1 MQPTLARLMFN
12 VVRRRGKESVKLL
25 PSSMHPVPWRV
36 ALRVAFF
43 TVVALSVPTAVA
55 AQSAV
60 PDSVGNGPAE
70 AGIGTP
76 GIDFAIDVERA
87 PRPSAFAVR
96 TEEPIRVDGQLD
108 EGAWLDAPVIDR
120 FIQSQPLTGFQATE
134 RTEVMILYGDDA
146 LYVGARLYES
156 DPSRSTLLTLERD
169 FPGASTRDSDIFAIT
184 LDTFLDRRNSFIFL
198 VNPRGALRDGQTF
211 DDSRNQDFAWRGAVE
226 VETVQAE
233 WGWTL
238 EMAIPW
244 SALRFDPTVDELH
257 FGMNLLRRVR
267 WKNEDSYWAPVDR
280 HDPVHRMSRAG
291 TLTGIQ
297 GVSGGRNLRVKP
309 FVSAG
314 HSAGAAVGEADLG
327 GQWKVGGDVKL
338 GLTPQLTL
346 DLTLN
351 TDFSQVEVDQQQV
364 NLTRFSLFFPEQR
377 EFFVENSGSFTFGD
391 VTERGY
397 RTGSS
402 LRQFTLFHSRR
413 IGMTPTGQPLP
424 ILGGGRLSGRVGDTE
439 LGFLNMQTRSG
450 LGLPAENFSV
460 ARVRRPVGA
469 GGDVG
474 FLFVNRQPTGLDGTD
489 LGETANRSFGV
500 DTNLRFLG
508 NLIVNAYAAGVQDSR
523 LAGDR
528 FAGRVAAAWRDRLV
542 NTSAFVRHVGD
553 DFEPGV
559 GFVRRPGVRHHYG
572 TFGIHPRPG
581 WVLIQEV
588 NPYVEFDY
596 VVATGSRPEVAMGT
610 SDLVTRN
617 RKAGLNVEFV
627 DGSELSLQADE
638 RYEILDLPFRV
649 SGGARVAPGGYRFRE
664 LGIGYESSRA
674 RAFSAQVNV
683 DGGGFFDGDRIST
696 RFQGRWRPSAHLSVD
711 ASVDHNRISLPEA
724 GRFTADV
731 LGARIRYAHSTRLFA
746 SSFVQ
751 YNAATEQVVTS
762 LRLNYIHA
770 PLSDFY
776 VTFTERR
783 SRDGLGPEERVL
795 AVKLTRTLAL

>member
-1 MQPTLARLMFN
+1 MQPTLARLIIN

-297 GVSGGRNLRVKP
+297 G
-309 FVSAG
+309 
-314 HSAGAAVGEADLG
+314 
-327 GQWKVGGDVKL
+327 
-338 GLTPQLTL
+338 
-346 DLTLN
+346 
-351 TDFSQVEVDQQQV
+351 
-364 NLTRFSLFFPEQR
+364 
-377 EFFVENSGSFTFGD
+377 
-391 VTERGY
+391 
-397 RTGSS
+397 
-402 LRQFTLFHSRR
+402 
-413 IGMTPTGQPLP
+413 
-424 ILGGGRLSGRVGDTE
+424 GGGG
-439 LGFLNMQTRSG
+439 
-450 LGLPAENFSV
+450 
-460 ARVRRPVGA
+460 
-469 GGDVG
+469 
-474 FLFVNRQPTGLDGTD
+474 
-489 LGETANRSFGV
+489 
-500 DTNLRFLG
+500 
-508 NLIVNAYAAGVQDSR
+508 SR
-523 LAGDR
+523 
-528 FAGRVAAAWRDRLV
+528 
-542 NTSAFVRHVGD
+542 
-553 DFEPGV
+553 
-559 GFVRRPGVRHHYG
+559 
-572 TFGIHPRPG
+572 
-581 WVLIQEV
+581 
-588 NPYVEFDY
+588 
-596 VVATGSRPEVAMGT
+596 VVAT
-610 SDLVTRN
+610 
-617 RKAGLNVEFV
+617 
-627 DGSELSLQADE
+627 
-638 RYEILDLPFRV
+638 
-649 SGGARVAPGGYRFRE
+649 SG
-664 LGIGYESSRA
+664 
-674 RAFSAQVNV
+674 
-683 DGGGFFDGDRIST
+683 
-696 RFQGRWRPSAHLSVD
+696 
-711 ASVDHNRISLPEA
+711 
-724 GRFTADV
+724 
-731 LGARIRYAHSTRLFA
+731 
-746 SSFVQ
+746 
-751 YNAATEQVVTS
+751 
-762 LRLNYIHA
+762 
-770 PLSDFY
+770 
-776 VTFTERR
+776 
-783 SRDGLGPEERVL
+783 
-795 AVKLTRTLAL
+795 